1 MELPKLL
8 IADNSSLQNVI
19 FIIHTE
25 YPRFII
31 NVTNDEV
38 SWLEDFDIKDE
49 KILHSESEKLID
61 EAFNFYDKE
70 MGLMLYI
77 QWSQ

>member
-1 MELPKLL
+1 MEPPKFL

-38 SWLEDFDIKDE
+38 YWLEDFDIKDE

-70 MGLMLYI
+70 MGLIEYI

>member
-1 MELPKLL
+1 MELPKFL

-31 NVTNDEV
+31 NISNDEV
-38 SWLEDFDIKDE
+38 YWLEDFDKKDE
-49 KILHSESEKLID
+49 EILNFESEQLIND
-61 EAFNFYDKE
+61 ALSFYDKE
-70 MGLMLYI
+70 IGLI
-77 QWSQ
+77 

>member
-1 MELPKLL
+1 MEPPKFL

-25 YPRFII
+25 FPRFIM

-38 SWLEDFDIKDE
+38 HWLEDFDKKDE
-49 KILHSESEKLID
+49 EILHFELEQLIQD
-61 EAFNFYDKE
+61 AFDFYDKE
-70 MGLMLYI
+70 IGLI
-77 QWSQ
+77 

>member
-1 MELPKLL
+1 MGLPKFL

-49 KILHSESEKLID
+49 KILHSESEQLINV
-61 EAFNFYDKE
+61 AFNFYDKE
-70 MGLMLYI
+70 IGLI
-77 QWSQ
+77 

>member
-1 MELPKLL
+1 MNGTTKFL

-31 NVTNDEV
+31 NITNDEV
-38 SWLEDFDIKDE
+38 YWLEDFDKKDE
-49 KILHSESEKLID
+49 EILHSESEQLIN
-61 EAFNFYDKE
+61 EALIFTTKRWD
-70 MGLMLYI
+70 
-77 QWSQ
+77 

>member
-1 MELPKLL
+1 MELPKFL

-25 YPRFII
+25 YPRFIM

-38 SWLEDFDIKDE
+38 NWLEDFDKKDE
-49 KILHSESEKLID
+49 EILNFESEQLIND
-61 EAFNFYDKE
+61 ALSFYDKE
-70 MGLMLYI
+70 IGLI
-77 QWSQ
+77 

>member
-1 MELPKLL
+1 MELPKFL

-25 YPRFII
+25 YPRFIM

-38 SWLEDFDIKDE
+38 HWLEDFNKKDE
-49 KILHSESEKLID
+49 KILYSESDQLIND
-61 EAFNFYDKE
+61 ALSFYDKE
-70 MGLMLYI
+70 IGLI
-77 QWSQ
+77 

>member
-1 MELPKLL
+1 MEPPKFL

-25 YPRFII
+25 FPRFIM

-38 SWLEDFDIKDE
+38 HWLEDFDKKDE
-49 KILHSESEKLID
+49 EILHFELEQLIQD
-61 EAFNFYDKE
+61 AFDFYDKE
-70 MGLMLYI
+70 IGPI
-77 QWSQ
+77 

>member
-1 MELPKLL
+1 MELPKFL

-31 NVTNDEV
+31 NITNDEV
-38 SWLEDFDIKDE
+38 YWLEDFDKKDE
-49 KILHSESEKLID
+49 EFLLSESEQIIN
-61 EAFNFYDKE
+61 EAFNFYDNE
-70 MGLMLYI
+70 MGLI
-77 QWSQ
+77 

>member
-1 MELPKLL
+1 MELPKFL

-31 NVTNDEV
+31 NISNDEV
-38 SWLEDFDIKDE
+38 YWLEDFDKKDE
-49 KILHSESEKLID
+49 EVLQSESEQLIN

-70 MGLMLYI
+70 MGLI
-77 QWSQ
+77 

>member
-1 MELPKLL
+1 MGLPKFL

-31 NVTNDEV
+31 NITNDEV
-38 SWLEDFDIKDE
+38 CWLEDFDKKDE